1 MFIVFECLLFSS
13 ALASPLFQRYGGEVI
28 GQRLAEQLEEA
39 YSNPS
44 CVDCK
49 ALSVIPGEQCWV
61 VYVDALVTAIESVK
75 WVSACVI

>member
-1 MFIVFECLLFSS
+1 MYCCSS
-13 ALASPLFQRYGGEVI
+13 ALAGPIFERRGGEVL

-39 YSNPS
+39 YSSSS

-61 VYVDALVTAIESVK
+61 LYVDALVSEWLGV
-75 WVSACVI
+75 V